1 MQIEE
6 IFRYELYMCRKHKVD
21 VRVVFQVNVARSR

>member
-1 MQIEE
+1 
-6 IFRYELYMCRKHKVD
+6 MCRKHKVD